1 MIYYTTQG
9 GCPVVDSVTMFVSS
23 RVDVSIDSLVLPFCG
38 TASPLKATAN
48 LSGGTWKGSGTWG
61 WNSGMTVSNDSILSF
76 DPNGQASGIDSIF
89 YMISSDCGDT
99 AKLIVGISPMETAQ
113 IDSVSLHCNDWSPVQ
128 FTVDGTSTPGG
139 NWSGTGINASGLF
152 DPSIASDTNKIY
164 YTTPGVCFVVDSVT
178 MFVSPRVDV
187 SIDSLV
193 LPFCG
198 TASPLEA
205 TANLSGG
212 TWKGSGTWGWNSGM
226 TVSNDSIL
234 SFDPNGQTPGID
246 SIFYMISSDCGDTA
260 TLIVGISP
268 MEIANIDTVFAVC
281 ADLPAFQYNLDAS
294 STQGGTW
301 RGNGI
306 SASGIFDPSTVLP
319 GEHEIIYKTPG
330 VCWVEDTIHIT
341 VLSVVNLSLTGTQTF
356 CGNALPKNILANQSG
371 GVWFGNWTAALT
383 YLDDSTQIFDPSL
396 VMPGTDSVLY
406 GIAGQ
411 CGDTASLVIGI
422 SPMEIADIDTN
433 NAGPFCSSDSPA
445 QLLLNPL
452 STPGGIWS
460 GGSWINTI
468 GVFDPNL
475 GTVSSNNEVIYT
487 TQGVCASADTFNVTV
502 VGQII
507 VDVVDAPVVV
517 CNNGSNI
524 DLVSLLEPLTSST
537 NGPWQV
543 SPSTPGLILGSDFVV
558 TSATP
563 GDYTVKY
570 ALYGGTATCADSD
583 SVVISVLPVLDPSI
597 QAGPS
602 GNTCISDLT
611 YQFTNTGDPGG
622 TWTISGSGV
631 IDGTTGSVNLSSSGV
646 GSFTVTYTFGGTCS
660 VSDQTTIDI
669 KGPGDPT
676 IQPDGPF
683 CENLGLQQLLAT
695 GTQGGTWSGVGV
707 DPLTG
712 SFNPTSSGPGTHTI
726 TYDLSGAC
734 PISGTTDIVVEAVPV
749 MDVLVDNATGCEPLT
764 VTFLDNSTSKS
775 STSVWS
781 FSDGSSSALTDSV
794 TMTFVN
800 SGCYNVFLKNEFIN
814 GCVDSISVSNIVC
827 VNPVPTANF
836 DWGPKNTTVLEPF
849 IDFDDKSIDATSWTW
864 NFDRG
869 TSPIASTAQNPFVKF
884 LSPDSGVYNVCLI
897 AANGICADTI
907 CKDVTILDNF
917 SVYVPN
923 AFTPDGDGLNDVFF
937 PNGKNHDNIEGAGK
951 YEFMIFN
958 RWGELIWES
967 TKPYQP
973 WDGTKQTSSND
984 VQEDVYVWKLNV
996 WDNVGG
1002 VLKTYYGHVSVL
1014 R

>member
-1 MIYYTTQG
+1 
-9 GCPVVDSVTMFVSS
+9 
-23 RVDVSIDSLVLPFCG
+23 
-38 TASPLKATAN
+38 
-48 LSGGTWKGSGTWG
+48 
-61 WNSGMTVSNDSILSF
+61 
-76 DPNGQASGIDSIF
+76 
-89 YMISSDCGDT
+89 
-99 AKLIVGISPMETAQ
+99 
-113 IDSVSLHCNDWSPVQ
+113 
-128 FTVDGTSTPGG
+128 
-139 NWSGTGINASGLF
+139 
-152 DPSIASDTNKIY
+152 
-164 YTTPGVCFVVDSVT
+164 
-178 MFVSPRVDV
+178 
-187 SIDSLV
+187 
-193 LPFCG
+193 
-198 TASPLEA
+198 
-205 TANLSGG
+205 
-212 TWKGSGTWGWNSGM
+212 
-226 TVSNDSIL
+226 
-234 SFDPNGQTPGID
+234 
-246 SIFYMISSDCGDTA
+246 
-260 TLIVGISP
+260 
-268 MEIANIDTVFAVC
+268 
-281 ADLPAFQYNLDAS
+281 
-294 STQGGTW
+294 
-301 RGNGI
+301 
-306 SASGIFDPSTVLP
+306 
-319 GEHEIIYKTPG
+319 
-330 VCWVEDTIHIT
+330 
-341 VLSVVNLSLTGTQTF
+341 
-356 CGNALPKNILANQSG
+356 
-371 GVWFGNWTAALT
+371 
-383 YLDDSTQIFDPSL
+383 
-396 VMPGTDSVLY
+396 
-406 GIAGQ
+406 
-411 CGDTASLVIGI
+411 
-422 SPMEIADIDTN
+422 MEIADIDTN

-452 STPGGIWS
+452 STPGGVWS

-583 SVVISVLPVLDPSI
+583 SVVITVLPVLDPSI

-622 TWTISGSGV
+622 TWAISGSGVIDASTGLMDLTSSGLGTYTITYGFVGACPIDSSTTITVVGPEDPSIQSVSPVCEDGLLVDLIATGTQGGTWSGTGVDATTSKFNPGTAGDGAHVITYSLGGDCPIDSSITITVLPIMDPTIGNLTTGDVCMLDGTYSFTSPGDPGGTWTISGSGV
-631 IDGTTGSVNLSSSGV
+631 IDGTTGSVNLASSGV

-781 FSDGSSSALTDSV
+781 FSDGSSSVLTDSV

-923 AFTPDGDGLNDVFF
+923 AFTPDGDGNNDGDADALISEKLANAMRLTLSTLVGQTALKQTMKGLASAGVTKSTAPVKSFF
-937 PNGKNHDNIEGAGK
+937 WAV
-951 YEFMIFN
+951 
-958 RWGELIWES
+958 
-967 TKPYQP
+967 PYP
-973 WDGTKQTSSND
+973 ITTTSSNSELD
-984 VQEDVYVWKLNV
+984 SSITIFNV
-996 WDNVGG
+996 
-1002 VLKTYYGHVSVL
+1002 TVSTVI